1 MPWGKIG
8 LWMCCGGKDINKLP
22 SMAGKGK
29 TYACELRWAV
39 DLISII
45 LPIEGG
51 ASIHGHP
58 CLEV

>member
-1 MPWGKIG
+1 M
-8 LWMCCGGKDINKLP
+8 LRQMNKLP
-22 SMAGKGK
+22 STAGKGK

-39 DLISII
+39 DLISMTS
-45 LPIEGG
+45 PIEGG